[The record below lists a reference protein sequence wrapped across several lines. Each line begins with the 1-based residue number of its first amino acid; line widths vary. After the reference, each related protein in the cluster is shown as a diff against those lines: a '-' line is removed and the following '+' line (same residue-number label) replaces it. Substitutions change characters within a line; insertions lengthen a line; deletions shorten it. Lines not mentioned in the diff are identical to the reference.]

1 MSAEKRSRPGYAGA
15 AKSDAAQRPNVDN
28 STPWNYWGRAVT
40 RCVALDAIG
49 HDQRGRRL
57 CLDDVPAGGRVVVDV
72 CGCPFPVAEAAR
84 EIVAAQR
91 RGVVVGIMAD
101 REGLWL
107 DALERVA

>member
-1 MSAEKRSRPGYAGA
+1 MTSNESRPGYAGA
-15 AKSDAAQRPNVDN
+15 AKSDAAQRPHVDN
-28 STPWNYWGRAVT
+28 STPRNYWGRAIT
-40 RCVALDAIG
+40 RRVALDAIG

-91 RGVVVGIMAD
+91 RGVLVVLVAD
-101 REGLWL
+101 RDEMWG
-107 DALERVA
+107 DTLERVA